1 MAVATRIAWP
11 PDIGQPTD
19 SESDEPHH
27 RRNPQEPGMATT
39 DLTDSS
45 KRDGRPTAQQGGDGA
60 EEDGNNGTSRAR
72 RRPARRTSADTST
85 RAAKVRRDRSG
96 READDSGDQFDR
108 PGGRQVDFDAGDAPN
123 AGRRILQQLREG
135 LLDEQ
140 PDQWVRPEAAGERIA
155 ALTAV
160 GLLDELEGDLETARQ
175 RIASVPRSKL
185 VDAGLH
191 LLRRTALARWVEG
204 ADEAAEELDS
214 ALRSA
219 RQQLDGPQTSIA
231 GIDHLLFRWRRGEAA
246 AELADAV
253 SKELGPTADGSLT
266 HWARSRLASD
276 LALEQG
282 DIAGAMGDL
291 DRRSGGYVE
300 AADVSAMDDE
310 SRFNAGSLWSR
321 HLVLAHLAGHS
332 SQAFDRLREALA
344 QQDGP
349 DSAPSAGWED
359 FAVWLARSADRH
371 TDAATLILDNQ
382 SAFESERMALAAYG
396 HAVDTPTGELGTE
409 AAEPPPE
416 DRSALGEALLSVAET
431 SSHPRV
437 WEAMARRLATRE
449 PTDAAGHETVDLL
462 IRCLNRMVEHPTSDE
477 EEATLL
483 VELGDVYRQRAG
495 MTGAAAEVYREALD
509 VRPTDGPARRA
520 LKQLYR
526 QQGAHEELVDLLE
539 HELAH
544 DCASSTPATRRRAA
558 RLCLTQLGEPRR
570 AAGHVS
576 ALLETAPT
584 DPEGLRLSR
593 ECASDLGNWQTY
605 VGQLERAAEQ
615 VASGE
620 RRLDLLERAA
630 TTVVNRLD
638 DRSRAIRG
646 WRRVRSEQPGHR
658 RAFRQ
663 LGRLYEQAGD
673 HDSRAALLQEQA
685 AYLRKYPDELSNAAR
700 LWLEAGGV
708 CVDHLDDL
716 QGARE
721 AFMRALALDPDCE
734 EAARKAVHLFGR
746 TGNWSGLVA
755 LARQRVQWVDSPV
768 RAAEELTQ
776 LAEWARLEF
785 DRTFDALDLYREAH
799 TLLPDEPTAKQR
811 RIDVVERRL
820 LEQLEQWEELTS
832 KTRKLARNGEASW
845 GQVATL
851 AEFRLDDPAM
861 ALEAYLEALGDAPSE
876 SNWLHGIRR
885 NWRAADADP
894 GALAERLQSI
904 LTDVDDPAARDEL
917 FKTIARL
924 VELDTGD
931 VADSHGFRAHGDLD
945 NPENMTA
952 VRIAMARTGD
962 RQSLERAR
970 LRQPA
975 GESAAA
981 FDRLRQGERVDLS
994 ELPGADELDAGER
1007 RYLLGTLP
1015 PADRIVGPLALSGT
1029 DELTNS
1035 DKMRAEIA
1043 ALHTGEEISFPE
1055 CPADGE
1061 ADSFPRWRLHA
1072 LAADAPQRRAACMI
1086 AEIRCRSMTDP
1097 VVDRWCDLLEMVAS
1111 TGVFQDRRAEFE
1123 RRALGCAFPDAFD
1136 ESASPEKGDRAR
1148 IGGVSEPT
1156 ARRLVELVDDGGD
1169 AQRLRRALEAFLGHD
1184 GLGEDQRVDILTR
1197 LSEVCA
1203 ERLGDFDGAR
1213 SALEHAWRANE
1224 APEFLEKLVALDERA
1239 GDPESALDHRR
1250 RHYQELIHAD
1260 DTPAGEIARSGYDLA
1275 QWLDK
1280 CGRRPD
1286 AIGQLEDLRASF
1298 RDFHESLDV
1307 SDDIYLDLAE
1317 LHVEEGAPKNA
1328 AEVLE
1333 ELLEMETHAEA
1344 RASLVDLY
1352 ANPLDRPERAYDLQ
1366 FETILED
1373 PTDDIAVERLID
1385 LAARADRLEA
1395 CASRLVD
1402 EAESASGRAEFELR
1416 TAAGRIADEELM
1428 ETRRAAELY
1437 GRALERN
1444 QQADE
1449 KVDARSRR
1457 EALRSRGFCLAR
1469 LAGSEQEALSILRR
1483 LIAEEPAETTT
1494 LRAMLELFE
1503 RTREHDRIRL
1513 AKQGLNAL
1521 GCATDV
1527 DSVRSKLRPSRAL
1540 EMETLDEHLLP
1551 DALADGVFE
1560 ILETTLPIVADIVD
1574 AKPAERT
1581 AISGIETRRPER
1593 ESPVDRAARAVE
1605 TAVGAGRLDVELG
1618 DIGSIEA
1625 VSGPA
1630 TFDPQSGR
1638 VLIDEQWA
1646 RRADRPAIQFS
1657 LARLGAAHAAGLTP
1671 LTAVG
1676 AERVMEVLEAVWRY
1690 QCEEPLR
1697 PGAAAPAEELT
1708 AAISS
1713 PLMTVTRRRVI
1724 SAIEP
1729 HREALIDADAA
1740 DWTRATA
1747 RFAGRLGLVLTGDL
1761 ETAIQVSLNLDDADG
1776 DTLESVDANNVLSDL
1791 MAYAFGDGYRH
1802 ARYALGLGGRPSQ
1815 MRL

>member
-1 MAVATRIAWP
+1 
-11 PDIGQPTD
+11 
-19 SESDEPHH
+19 
-27 RRNPQEPGMATT
+27 MATT
-39 DLTDSS
+39 DLTDGSN
-45 KRDGRPTAQQGGDGA
+45 RDGRPTAQQGGESA
-60 EEDGNNGTSRAR
+60 EENGNNGTSRAR

-85 RAAKVRRDRSG
+85 RAAKVRRARSERG
-96 READDSGDQFDR
+96 ADGSGDQFDR
-108 PGGRQVDFDAGDAPN
+108 SGGRRVNFDAEDPSN
-123 AGRRILQQLREG
+123 PDRRIVQQLHEG

-140 PDQWVRPEAAGERIA
+140 PDEWVRPEAAAERIA

-160 GLLDELEGDLETARQ
+160 GLVDELEGDLETARQ

-191 LLRRTALARWVEG
+191 LLRRTALARRADGVDEG
-204 ADEAAEELDS
+204 DDELDS

-219 RQQLDGPQTSIA
+219 KEQLDGPQRSIA
-231 GIDHLLFRWRRGEAA
+231 SIDHLLFRWRCGEEA

-253 SKELGPTADGSLT
+253 STELEPVAHASLT
-266 HWARSRLASD
+266 HWARARLASD
-276 LALEQG
+276 LALERG
-282 DIAGAMGDL
+282 DVTGAMDHL
-291 DRRSGGYVE
+291 DRRTGGDVE
-300 AADVSAMDDE
+300 AAEVPAMADE
-310 SRFNAGSLWSR
+310 SRFSAGSLWSR
-321 HLVLAHLAGHS
+321 HLVLVHLAGDS
-332 SQAFDRLREALA
+332 SQAFDRLRVALA
-344 QQDGP
+344 QNDGP

-371 TDAATLILDNQ
+371 TDAATLVLNHR
-382 SAFESERMALAAYG
+382 SAFDRERTALAAYG
-396 HAVDTPTGELGTE
+396 RAVNTSTGEPGTE
-409 AAEPPPE
+409 ATQPPAT
-416 DRSALGEALLSVAET
+416 DRSELGEALLSVAQT

-449 PTDAAGHETVDLL
+449 PTDTAGHETVDLL

-495 MTGAAAEVYREALD
+495 MSGAAAEVYREALD

-526 QQGAHEELVDLLE
+526 QQGAHEERVDLLE

-544 DCASSTPATRRRAA
+544 DCASSAPATRRRAA
-558 RLCLTQLGEPRR
+558 RLCLAELNEPRR

-576 ALLETAPT
+576 ALLEISPT

-593 ECASDLGNWQTY
+593 GCASELGNWKTY
-605 VGQLERAAEQ
+605 VGQLERAADR
-615 VASGE
+615 VSSSE

-638 DRSRAIRG
+638 DRSRAIRS
-646 WRRVRSEQPGHR
+646 WRRVRSERPGHR

-663 LGRLYEQAGD
+663 LDRLYEQAGD

-685 AYLRKYPDELSNAAR
+685 GYLRKQADEPSNAAR

-708 CVDHLDDL
+708 YDDHLDDL

-721 AFMRALALDPDCE
+721 AFMRAITLDPDCE
-734 EAARKAVHLFGR
+734 EAARKAVHLFGQ
-746 TGNWSGLVA
+746 TDNWRGLVA

-768 RAAEELTQ
+768 RAADELTQ

-785 DRTFDALDLYREAH
+785 DRAFDALELYREAR
-799 TLLPDEPTAKQR
+799 TLLPDETTARQR

-820 LEQLEQWEELTS
+820 LEQLERWEELTS
-832 KTRKLARNGEASW
+832 KTRKRARNGEASW
-845 GQVATL
+845 GRVATL
-851 AEFRLDDPAM
+851 AEFRLDNPAM
-861 ALEAYLEALGDAPSE
+861 ALEAYLEALDRAPSE
-876 SNWLHGIRR
+876 SDWLHGIRR
-885 NWRAADADP
+885 NWRAADVDP
-894 GALAERLQSI
+894 GSLAERLQSI
-904 LTDVDDPAARDEL
+904 LTDIDDPAARDEL
-917 FKTIARL
+917 FKQIARL
-924 VELDTGD
+924 VEVDTGD

-975 GESAAA
+975 GDSAAA
-981 FDRLRQGERVDLS
+981 FDRLRQGRRVDLS
-994 ELPGADELDAGER
+994 ELPAADELDAGER
-1007 RYLLGTLP
+1007 RYLLATLP
-1015 PADRIVGPLALSGT
+1015 PADRIDGPLDLSGT

-1035 DKMRAEIA
+1035 DKMRAEVA
-1043 ALHTGEEISFPE
+1043 ALHAGEEISFPE

-1072 LAADAPQRRAACMI
+1072 LAADTPQRRAACMI
-1086 AEIRCRSMTDP
+1086 AEIRCRSLTDP

-1111 TGVFQDRRAEFE
+1111 TGVFQARRAEFE

-1136 ESASPEKGDRAR
+1136 ESASPKEGDRAR
-1148 IGGVSEPT
+1148 IGRVSEPT
-1156 ARRLVELVDDGGD
+1156 ARRLVELVDDGDD
-1169 AQRLRRALEAFLGHD
+1169 AERLRRALEAFLGHD
-1184 GLGEDQRVDILTR
+1184 GLGDDQRVDVLSR

-1213 SALEHAWRANE
+1213 SALEHAWRADE
-1224 APEFLEKLVALDERA
+1224 APEFLEKLVTLDERA

-1250 RHYQELIHAD
+1250 RHYQVLIHAD
-1260 DTPAGEIARSGYDLA
+1260 DAPAGEIARSGYDLA
-1275 QWLDK
+1275 QWLVA

-1298 RDFHESLDV
+1298 REFHESLDV
-1307 SDDIYLDLAE
+1307 SDAIYLDLAD
-1317 LHVEEGAPKNA
+1317 LHVEEGAPTNA

-1352 ANPLDRPERAYDLQ
+1352 AGPLDRPDRAYDLQ

-1385 LAARADRLEA
+1385 LAARAGRLEA

-1428 ETRRAAELY
+1428 ETRRAADLY
-1437 GRALERN
+1437 GRALDRN
-1444 QQADE
+1444 DRADE

-1469 LAGSEQEALSILRR
+1469 LSGSEQEALSILRR

-1521 GCATDV
+1521 GCTTDI

-1551 DALADGVFE
+1551 DPLAGGIFE

-1574 AKPAERT
+1574 PKPVEHT
-1581 AISGIETRRPER
+1581 ALADIETRRPER

-1605 TAVGAGRLDVELG
+1605 TAVGAGRLNVELG
-1618 DIGSIEA
+1618 DIGSVES
-1625 VSGPA
+1625 VTGPA
-1630 TFDPQSGR
+1630 TFDPEGGC

-1657 LARLGAAHAAGLTP
+1657 LARLGASHAAGLTP
-1671 LTAVG
+1671 LTEIG

-1697 PGAAAPAEELT
+1697 PGAPAPAEELT

-1740 DWTRATA
+1740 DWPRATA
-1747 RFAGRLGLVLTGDL
+1747 QFAGRLGLVLTGDL
-1761 ETAIQVSLNLDDADG
+1761 ETAIQVSLSLDEASG